1 MVSGYDLRRMN
12 SILLV
17 EDDPVLGK
25 TVQLALELDGFHVS
39 WVTTVRD
46 GKSKLDTASFSLC
59 IFDLNLPDGH
69 GLDLCG
75 WTKEHFPQQAV
86 IILTAQSEEDMVV
99 RGLDAGARDYV
110 RKPFGQRELLARIK
124 AVLRQTGNF
133 TESVKLG
140 DLTIDLTKRQAHA
153 SGQEIE
159 LNRRQFDILYF
170 FSQHQGRIVTRDMLL
185 THLGREG
192 DIFDRTIDSHI
203 SQLRRALK
211 KVAPDKLEI
220 VSVYGVGYRF
230 EVAS

>member
-1 MVSGYDLRRMN
+1 MRMN

-25 TVQLALELDGFHVS
+25 TVKLALELEGFEVS
-39 WVTTVRD
+39 WVTSIKEAKSLLD
-46 GKSKLDTASFSLC
+46 GHAYSLA

-69 GLDLCG
+69 GLDLCA
-75 WTKEHFPQQAV
+75 WTKEHFPQQTI
-86 IILTAQSEEDMVV
+86 IILTAQSEEEMVV
-99 RGLDAGARDYV
+99 RGLEAGARDYV

-140 DLTIDLTKRQAHA
+140 DLTIDLTKRQAH
-153 SGQEIE
+153 SHGKEVD

-185 THLGREG
+185 NHLGREG